1 MRRHILLIILF
12 SVISTAA
19 PASTEISAFPKL
31 CAKLDLEVI
40 SEIELAA
47 IAQQIPGEKLAA
59 AFFTVMDARN
69 ACAEGRY
76 DEALAIYDRIA
87 FD

>member
-1 MRRHILLIILF
+1 MRDHIFLVMVF
-12 SVISTAA
+12 SALSTAA
-19 PASTEISAFPKL
+19 PASTENSAFPKL
-31 CAKLDLEVI
+31 CAELDLAVT

-47 IAQQIPGEKLAA
+47 NAQQIPGEKLAA

-76 DEALAIYDRIA
+76 NEALAIYDSIA

>member
-12 SVISTAA
+12 SVLSTAA
-19 PASTEISAFPKL
+19 PASTENSAFPKL
-31 CAKLDLEVI
+31 CAELDLEVI
-40 SEIELAA
+40 SDIELAA

-76 DEALAIYDRIA
+76 DEALAIYDGIA

>member
-1 MRRHILLIILF
+1 MRHHILLVILF
-12 SVISTAA
+12 SAFSTSA
-19 PASTEISAFPKL
+19 PASPENSAFPKL
-31 CAKLDLEVI
+31 CAELDLAVI
-40 SEIELAA
+40 SDIELAA
-47 IAQQIPGEKLAA
+47 NAQQIPGEKLAA

-76 DEALAIYDRIA
+76 DEAFAIYDSIA